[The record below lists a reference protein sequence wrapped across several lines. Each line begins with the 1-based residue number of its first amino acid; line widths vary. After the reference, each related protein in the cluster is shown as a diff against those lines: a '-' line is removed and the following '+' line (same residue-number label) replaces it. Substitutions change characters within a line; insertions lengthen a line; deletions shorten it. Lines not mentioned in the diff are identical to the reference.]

1 MDERSE
7 IEEIKQ
13 LALEATNDYDKFRAI
28 NKLAAYGKPAIIAI
42 AEIGNSSNRGNI
54 KIHALET
61 ISKINEGIT
70 KIEKFYD

>member
-1 MDERSE
+1 MGEINE
-7 IEEIKQ
+7 IERIKRS
-13 LALEATNDYDKFRAI
+13 ALETTNDYDKFRAI
-28 NKLAAYGKPAIIAI
+28 NALAAYGKPAIVAI

-61 ISKINEGIT
+61 ISKINEGII